1 MGDVDDLAEM
11 PGLFLLSIY
20 PIRFLHSKGRNLNK
34 NTIVFKWREVYT
46 ETNEGV
52 FNKVY

>member
-1 MGDVDDLAEM
+1 MDDVEDLAEM

-20 PIRFLHSKGRNLNK
+20 TICFFHSKGRNLNK

-46 ETNEGV
+46 ETN
-52 FNKVY
+52 

>member
-1 MGDVDDLAEM
+1 MDDVEDLAEM

-20 PIRFLHSKGRNLNK
+20 TICFFHSKGRKLNK

-46 ETNEGV
+46 ETN
-52 FNKVY
+52 